1 VASVAE
7 SFAIDLTS
15 DTDWFPMLVVD
26 VTMTAIVTTV
36 VAVPV
41 AASKCVNT
49 PGTEWG

>member
-7 SFAIDLTS
+7 SFAVDLTS
-15 DTDWFPMLVVD
+15 DTVWFPMLVVD

-41 AASKCVNT
+41 AASIYVNT
-49 PGTEWG
+49 PGTKCG